1 MIPGT
6 LPEPRRRRLAPVPCN
21 TRLLALISIC
31 IIFSKMWI
39 TRDQMI
45 RLLKLVIL
53 TQAVKKKCSKVRFST
68 P

>member
-45 RLLKLVIL
+45 PVIK
-53 TQAVKKKCSKVRFST
+53 TCNTYPGSKKDLQ
-68 P
+68 